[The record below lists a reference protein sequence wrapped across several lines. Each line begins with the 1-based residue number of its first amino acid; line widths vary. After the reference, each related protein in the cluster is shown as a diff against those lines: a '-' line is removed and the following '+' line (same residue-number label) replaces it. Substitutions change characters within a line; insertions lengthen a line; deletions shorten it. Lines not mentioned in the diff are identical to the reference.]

1 MANCQYMLANST
13 ILLWTM
19 KSCPKE
25 QAQTPNV
32 LPVIGLAVKA
42 YIIKAFKNF
51 ISMVISQTHY
61 CWKQF
66 PLFMMQIRLEKVAC
80 LQLHCCFCKSY
91 QRQWKVSIVFL
102 FSLKSI
108 QSVLY
113 ASSAFEIPSKL
124 AVDLGQFCHCLTDQ
138 L

>member
-1 MANCQYMLANST
+1 
-13 ILLWTM
+13 M

-51 ISMVISQTHY
+51 ISMVIGQTHY

-66 PLFMMQIRLEKVAC
+66 PLFMMQIRL
-80 LQLHCCFCKSY
+80 
-91 QRQWKVSIVFL
+91 
-102 FSLKSI
+102 
-108 QSVLY
+108 
-113 ASSAFEIPSKL
+113 
-124 AVDLGQFCHCLTDQ
+124 D
-138 L
+138 